1 MSVALHLFRFKN
13 PPARN
18 AESAFLAPCFLTDA
32 ESRIIG
38 YFLALLNKNGMTSK
52 QSMNLFV
59 HTLLLIILLQV
70 SFQPL
75 SYASSDTDT
84 LLRYPVIVSP
94 GAIFGRTASGVFVGS
109 PTIGYLVTARHV
121 LMNDT
126 KALVKP
132 FALVRGNASDPYEDQ
147 GYILELDLDVLQRS
161 GNWKEDLEHDV
172 LVVRFMWDS
181 KLTEGVEVKYDPRS
195 GPAMVPFPSALRMHD
210 IPLQKAVYLAGYRVS
225 LIPRGAET
233 SELNTP
239 KIREGKALLKDEQK
253 GQIVSDYLAVG
264 GDSGAP
270 VFMFSR
276 GGAAKLI
283 GIHIGRQ
290 DCSTPEGPMKCAIA
304 TPMDFVFALIASFK

>member
-1 MSVALHLFRFKN
+1 MNHAFPVHALL
-13 PPARN
+13 
-18 AESAFLAPCFLTDA
+18 
-32 ESRIIG
+32 
-38 YFLALLNKNGMTSK
+38 LALL
-52 QSMNLFV
+52 
-59 HTLLLIILLQV
+59 LQV
-70 SFQPL
+70 GFQPL
-75 SYASSDTDT
+75 VHASSETDR
-84 LLRYPVIVSP
+84 LLRYPAIVSP
-94 GAIFGRTASGVFVGS
+94 GAIFGRTASGVFLGS
-109 PTIGYLVTARHV
+109 PTVAYLVTARHV

-132 FALVRGNASDPYEDQ
+132 FALVRGNASNPDEDR
-147 GYILELDLDVLQRS
+147 GYVLELDLDLLQRS

-181 KLTEGVEVKYDPRS
+181 KLTEGVRVKYEPPS
-195 GPAMVPFPSALRMHD
+195 GPAMVAFPSVLRLHD
-210 IPLQKAVYLAGYRVS
+210 IALQQSVYLAGYRVS

-233 SELNTP
+233 SELNVP
-239 KIREGKALLKDEQK
+239 KIREGKTLLKNEEK

-270 VFMFSR
+270 VFMFAR

-304 TPMDFVFALIASFK
+304 TPMNYIFLLISSFK

>member
-1 MSVALHLFRFKN
+1 MN
-13 PPARN
+13 
-18 AESAFLAPCFLTDA
+18 
-32 ESRIIG
+32 
-38 YFLALLNKNGMTSK
+38 YFLPVQTA
-52 QSMNLFV
+52 F
-59 HTLLLIILLQV
+59 LIILLQI

-75 SYASSDTDT
+75 THAFPDTDP

-94 GAIFGRTASGVFVGS
+94 GAIFGRTASGVFLGS
-109 PTIGYLVTARHV
+109 PTIAYLVTARHV

-132 FALVRGNASDPYEDQ
+132 FALVRGNASNPYEDR
-147 GYILELDLDVLQRS
+147 GYVLELDLDVLQRS

-172 LVVRFMWDS
+172 LVVRFMRDS
-181 KLTEGVEVKYDPRS
+181 KLTEGVQVKYEPQS
-195 GPAMVPFPSALRMHD
+195 GPAMVPFPSVVRLHD
-210 IPLQKAVYLAGYRVS
+210 IALQKAVYLAGYRVS

-233 SELNTP
+233 SELNIP
-239 KIREGKALLKDEQK
+239 KIREGKTLLKNEQK

-270 VFMFSR
+270 VFMFEGDAS
-276 GGAAKLI
+276 GGDAKLI

-304 TPMDFVFALIASFK
+304 TPMDFIFALISSFK